1 MYNPSVIFF
10 YYIYRSITDDYVGY
24 SGKYKKNEATTE
36 SELQCKT
43 YAQTYLCFT
52 NLKLSNDKKS
62 IMHI

>member
-43 YAQTYLCFT
+43 YAQSYL

-62 IMHI
+62 FMHI